1 MNKRNFVRVICDV
14 FCKWDDTSPVYR
26 CYVNDEL
33 FAERT
38 WIWRDIY
45 LEENLQ
51 IEAVPGQYP
60 IRFEF
65 VEEVGA
71 RLKVK
76 NIRVDHGPGR
86 IINNSIVEIW
96 NEST

>member
-1 MNKRNFVRVICDV
+1 MNKRNFVLVSCDV
-14 FCKWDDTSPVYR
+14 YCKWSDVEPIYR

-38 WIWRDIY
+38 WIWRDVY

-51 IEAVPGQYP
+51 ITAPAGQYP

-65 VEEVGA
+65 VTDANA
-71 RLKVK
+71 RFKVK
-76 NIRVDHGPGR
+76 NIQVVHGPAR
-86 IINNSIVEIW
+86 IVNDNLVEVW